1 MMRTKPNS
9 KEGPGMKTQ
18 RDLEYIENLR
28 LEANSAKD
36 KLMAIEDSLREVGAI
51 REANGLSAIIARL
64 EAWQNK

>member
-1 MMRTKPNS
+1 
-9 KEGPGMKTQ
+9 MKTQ
-18 RDLEYIENLR
+18 RDLEYIENLK